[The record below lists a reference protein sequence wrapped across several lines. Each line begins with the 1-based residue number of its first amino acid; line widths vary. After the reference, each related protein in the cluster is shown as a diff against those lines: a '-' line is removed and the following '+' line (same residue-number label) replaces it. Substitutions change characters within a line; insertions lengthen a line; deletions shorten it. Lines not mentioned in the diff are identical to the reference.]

1 MISVRLE
8 PKGQEIQVTKASTV
22 LQLLR
27 QLGLGPNAALVIRN
41 QELLTPDR
49 KLNPGDDI
57 IVRGVSS
64 RG

>member
-8 PKGQEIQVTKASTV
+8 PKGREIEITKASTV

-41 QELLTPDR
+41 KELLTPDR
-49 KLNPGDDI
+49 RINAGDTI